1 MANMSNMSS
10 ANHLALNL
18 ANTLWK
24 LHVSSALSFHFSHEN
39 KSLELDSWL
48 LCESSLCLVAQVVQ
62 CFLYV
67 SNLAK
72 VIDAK
77 QRLQSFPILCTWC
90 SCFLRSSAAAVAP
103 VASNISIE
111 RLPWLQKWHH
121 FKDHQR
127 SLSVARG
134 LCLRRNSAESCS
146 GCWLNSPIPSTS
158 AWPDTQMQLC
168 YQKEGQNISD
178 IWVLQFQLV
187 RQSSVSESSK
197 SAWSIEP
204 QAVWSSRTRSLTIL
218 PKEVTWSHELRQAPE
233 ESFSFCST

>member
-90 SCFLRSSAAAVAP
+90 SCFLRSSAAAVVP

-127 SLSVARG
+127 SSFCSWV

-146 GCWLNSPIPSTS
+146 GCWLKTPIPSTS
-158 AWPDTQMQLC
+158 AWPDTQMQRSIKRRIKTSQTFECFNFSLC
-168 YQKEGQNISD
+168 SRALFQKAAKVPGQ
-178 IWVLQFQLV
+178 
-187 RQSSVSESSK
+187 
-197 SAWSIEP
+197 
-204 QAVWSSRTRSLTIL
+204 
-218 PKEVTWSHELRQAPE
+218 
-233 ESFSFCST
+233 